1 MNVGSIPAL
10 GSILWLYSSVVE
22 QPAHNGSVVGSNPA
36 ATTIYKY
43 LIFLNIVV
51 RKGMESKDKKHIIIT
66 IVLSVF
72 VYMSFSEYLSHLK
85 DMKNIEAE
93 RENRQIIAKLA
104 SNKDF

>member
-1 MNVGSIPAL
+1 
-10 GSILWLYSSVVE
+10 
-22 QPAHNGSVVGSNPA
+22 
-36 ATTIYKY
+36 
-43 LIFLNIVV
+43 
-51 RKGMESKDKKHIIIT
+51 MESKDKKHIIIT
-66 IVLSVF
+66 TVLSVF